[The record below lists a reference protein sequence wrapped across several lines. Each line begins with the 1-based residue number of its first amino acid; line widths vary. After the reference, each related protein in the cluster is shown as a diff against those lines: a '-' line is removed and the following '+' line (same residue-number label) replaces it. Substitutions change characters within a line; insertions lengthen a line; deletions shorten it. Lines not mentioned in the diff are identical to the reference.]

1 MEFADSPAQAAEFA
15 AAAMEQ
21 LKRRT
26 IKPTPNNFMVWYV
39 YASGQMPD
47 LNKAIDILD
56 SNHQDFTETRNAEL
70 FVRFFSTADE
80 EAAVAD
86 VTGKLTDQVNTML
99 GNISS
104 AQGDADAYTDA
115 LVEAASLLDGLDG
128 NEAAK
133 STIADMV
140 ESTHEMVKKN
150 HVLEAQL
157 QSSTAEIERLRED
170 MESLRQEAY
179 TDGLT
184 GIGNRKKFDQSLRLG
199 AIAAMESGEPLCL
212 LMIDIDHFK
221 KFNDTH
227 GHQVGDKVLR
237 LLAETLNENI
247 KGQDT
252 AARYG
257 GEEFSNVLPRT
268 GLKDAVVLAD
278 NIRKAISSKSVRD
291 RRSGED
297 LGKITISIGVSL
309 FAFGEPIGGFI
320 KRADQALY
328 HAKRSGRDCVCS
340 EDDLATSTLSFSA

>member
-1 MEFADSPAQAAEFA
+1 VEFADSPAQAAEFA
-15 AAAMEQ
+15 AEAIAQ
-21 LKRRT
+21 LKRRA

-47 LNKAIDILD
+47 LNKAIDVLD
-56 SNHQDFTETRNAEL
+56 SNHQDFSEARNVEV
-70 FVRFFSTADE
+70 FERFFSTADE

-86 VTGKLTDQVNTML
+86 VTGKLTDQVNTVL

-104 AQGDADAYTDA
+104 AQGDADAYADA
-115 LVEAASLLDGLDG
+115 LAEAASSLEGLDG

-150 HVLEAQL
+150 HALEAQL

-221 KFNDTH
+221 KFNDMY

-237 LLAETLNENI
+237 LLAETLKENI

-252 AARYG
+252 TARYG
-257 GEEFSNVLPRT
+257 GEEFSIVLPRT

-291 RRSGED
+291 RRTGED

-309 FAFGEPIGGFI
+309 FAFGEPIGVFI

-328 HAKRSGRDCVCS
+328 HAKESGRDQVCS
-340 EDDLATSTLSFSA
+340 ENDLAVTTLSFSA